1 MNAPPDA
8 YKVLQVDSEAD
19 PEVIQAAYRR
29 LAQKF
34 HPDLAGGPE
43 TVEGREAARRMV
55 AINAAWE
62 ILGDEDRRAAY
73 DHDRAVAAG
82 TASARPVA
90 SQPASP
96 RPAPVRTS
104 TRAASA
110 ENTLNFGR
118 YDGWRLEEILG
129 VDPGYLEWLARA
141 PIGRSYRAEIDILLR
156 RIGRQA
162 RGSEGNAG
170 LPRR

>member
-1 MNAPPDA
+1 MSAPPDA

-34 HPDLAGGPE
+34 HPDLAGGPD
-43 TVEGREAARRMV
+43 TPEGREAARRMV

-62 ILGDEDRRAAY
+62 ILGDEQRRAAY
-73 DHDRAVAAG
+73 DHERAVAAG
-82 TASARPVA
+82 TAVARPIA
-90 SQPASP
+90 SQPPSAG
-96 RPAPVRTS
+96 PAPVRTS
-104 TRAASA
+104 ARAASDDM
-110 ENTLNFGR
+110 LNFGR

-156 RIGRQA
+156 RIGRRA
-162 RGSEGNAG
+162 RGSEGSAG

>member
-1 MNAPPDA
+1 MSAPPDA

-34 HPDLAGGPE
+34 HPDLAGGPD
-43 TVEGREAARRMV
+43 TPEGREGAQRMV

-62 ILGDEDRRAAY
+62 VLGDERRRAAY
-73 DHDRAVAAG
+73 DHARAVAAG
-82 TASARPVA
+82 TAAHSVP
-90 SQPASP
+90 SQTPAP

-104 TRAASA
+104 MRAAA
-110 ENTLNFGR
+110 DDNTLNFGR
-118 YDGWRLEEILG
+118 YSGWRLEEILG

-156 RIGRQA
+156 RIGRRA
-162 RGSEGNAG
+162 RGSEGSAG

>member
-1 MNAPPDA
+1 MSAPPDA

-34 HPDLAGGPE
+34 HPDLAGGAE
-43 TVEGREAARRMV
+43 TAEGLEAARRMV

-62 ILGDEDRRAAY
+62 VLGNEARRAAY
-73 DHDRAVAAG
+73 DHERAVSAG
-82 TASARPVA
+82 TVGRPVPT
-90 SQPASP
+90 QTPAP

-104 TRAASA
+104 TRAAA
-110 ENTLNFGR
+110 DDDTLNFGR
-118 YDGWRLEEILG
+118 YNGWRLEEILG

-156 RIGRQA
+156 RIGRRA
-162 RGSEGNAG
+162 RGSEGSAG

>member
-1 MNAPPDA
+1 MSAPPDA
-8 YKVLQVDSEAD
+8 YKILQVDSEAD

-34 HPDLAGGPE
+34 HPDLAAGLD

-62 ILGDEDRRAAY
+62 VLGDEARRAVY
-73 DHDRAVAAG
+73 DHERAVAAG
-82 TASARPVA
+82 TASARPIA
-90 SQPASP
+90 SQPPSP

-104 TRAASA
+104 TRAAA
-110 ENTLNFGR
+110 DDNTLNFGR
-118 YDGWRLEEILG
+118 YNGWRLEEILG
-129 VDPGYLEWLARA
+129 ADPAYLEWLARA

-162 RGSEGNAG
+162 RGSEGSAG